1 MKVLHVATRA
11 NVGGVSRWLAAL
23 TIESSYGLV
32 EHRVVVGDVQNGE
45 TEDGSLTSGDVIR
58 VPRLGGSSSITRDA
72 GALMELRGL
81 VQGLQPDV
89 VNTHMAKAGALGR
102 LAARSLGR
110 RGPALVH
117 TMHGHTLSGYFSKP
131 HSRAIAMVERALAQR
146 TDAIGA
152 VGTQVAE
159 DLIAAG
165 IAPASQISVLRPG
178 VPDRAWMTRPQA
190 RESLGLG
197 PSLVGAVVAGWL
209 GRLVRIKRPDR
220 LLGATVRVPDVSFIV
235 GGGGPME
242 ADFARRAPG
251 NVISLGWVDP
261 VPFWSACD
269 IAVLTSDNEGI
280 PTALVEASLA
290 GLPAVATRAGSV
302 EDAVVDGA
310 TGLVVE
316 RNAGAVAEAVRFLA
330 DNPQAR
336 QRMGRA
342 ARERALTEFSPARMW
357 AEHQAMYEKALER
370 RSLRTRD

>member
-1 MKVLHVATRA
+1 MRVLHVATRA
-11 NVGGVSRWLAAL
+11 NVGGVSRWLDAL
-23 TIESSYGLV
+23 ASCTSLGLS
-32 EHRVVVGDVQNGE
+32 EHHFVVGDVQDGE
-45 TEDGSLTSGDVIR
+45 VEEASVVGEHLAR
-58 VPRLGGSSSITRDA
+58 VPNLGRAASISRA
-72 GALMELRGL
+72 PLALIALRTL
-81 VQGLQPDV
+81 IRNLEPDV

-197 PSLVGAVVAGWL
+197 PSLGGAVVAGWL

-302 EDAVVDGA
+302 EDAVVHGI